1 MGQDR
6 VKWKWCHAVVEIK
19 YGRDIFNS
27 RALVVWIRF
36 DVLSP
41 SGVIGPSGS
50 AAVIRWSDARPSDRS
65 YKAQYARCSSNVTLV
80 LSSTE

>member
-1 MGQDR
+1 M
-6 VKWKWCHAVVEIK
+6 KWKCCHAVVEIK

-41 SGVIGPSGS
+41 SGVMGPSGS

-65 YKAQYARCSSNVTLV
+65 YKAQYASSSNVTLV